1 MNRRNIRIFIL
12 LAALFSL
19 ILGINGQQYNIPSA
33 ARFGVIS
40 SPQGLSQSSV
50 FSLAQ
55 DNKGFIWIGTR
66 DGLNRYD
73 GYNFKT
79 YRFDPQDTN
88 SISNNEITVI
98 YCDKNGD
105 IWIGTRGG
113 GLNKFI
119 VRSNRFIRFNKLVQ
133 ENIIR
138 DIYETPD
145 GSLWIGSSDG
155 LLKTNNYLG
164 NENVKFENITRK
176 AVFYEE
182 NNKLLSLQKKIISVV
197 SISHLSNDTML
208 IGTESGLFF
217 YLPSVNKFIRFD
229 CIDINA
235 AIVTSIQVTKK
246 RTLWIGS
253 FNGLLKAEPES
264 DHKSGYKIT
273 TYNIY
278 QPVPRK
284 MFSNRI
290 ESLTEDNNG
299 NIWVGTRG
307 GGLVKID
314 QSGYPTYFLND
325 KNDVASIRDNIVNSL
340 LIDNTGVL
348 WIGTESQG
356 CNLLDLNGK
365 KFTHIRNIPNNANS
379 LSDALVTAISGA
391 SEKIVWVGSAVKGLD
406 QLIFSNDGNYTIKHF
421 RVIPVVPGL
430 TTSEIISL
438 MLDKEKELWIG
449 NATDYLVRYSE
460 GKGFKSY
467 LVNGYVFSLLED
479 SKGRIWYGT
488 WGQGLGWIDK
498 KSNTIYRVQES
509 TNAIRTLSSDKII
522 ALYEDRLKNLWIGT
536 KGGGVN
542 ILPLHMVESGSYDFI
557 SYKHN
562 HKDPQSLSHNDV
574 YCIKQDKQG
583 NVWIGTG
590 SGLNKI
596 EWNRKQLLTDAIMK
610 GEIEFKVYLEK
621 DGLSNGVV
629 FGILED
635 RKGNLWLSTNNGL
648 SMFDQN
654 SGKFINYN
662 VNDGLQANEFYH
674 NAYFQDTSN
683 NMYFGGV
690 NGLTV
695 FNADSI
701 KHTPFSVNVI
711 ITGLKVF
718 NNIIHPGEKI
728 NNRIILENDIFYTNK
743 IVLTYKEKEFTLEF
757 SALQF
762 ANPQGMQY
770 EYRLINFNDQW
781 QKADANSRTATY
793 TNLDDGNYIFQVRA
807 LTKDGFYVSPPT
819 ELQISIMP
827 PFWRT
832 PWFFLIYIAI
842 IVGALFLFRS
852 YSLIAVKEKNKL
864 IIERL
869 EHKRLVEMTEA
880 KMRFLTNISHEIR
893 TPLTLI
899 HDPLET
905 VLNEGTMDENSR
917 RNLNLISKNV
927 QRLLQLVNQLLQLRK
942 IDLGLLKPDIKDVDV
957 ISFIKDILIRFEQHA
972 TRRNIKLKFD
982 YFNEQ
987 IILRFDPELMTT
999 VLYNLLANALKYT
1012 PDEGLISVRVYLSEG
1027 YLQQN
1032 FYNQVRNKLRI
1043 KRKLPQWLA
1052 IEVSDTGKGMPENE
1066 IKNIFKRFY
1075 QVNIPGTHS
1084 TGSGIGL
1091 SLVKEYIEIH
1101 NGYIDVKSEL
1111 NKGSTFTVY
1120 LPADPFILSQKSG
1133 KQETKPAQN
1142 TNILSTPVDNL
1153 IIEEEPGQT
1162 IEEEKQ
1168 FVTRSNSPHILI
1180 IEDDHELADYLIN
1193 YFSKSYSISVAY
1205 NGEKGLKKAK
1215 EEMPDLIISDIMLP
1229 EINGLQLCDV
1239 LKTSIETSHIPI
1251 ILITARADEENIREG
1266 YQHGA
1271 DLYITKPFNVKI
1283 LDAQAKM
1290 LIDSRRCLRERY
1302 SRQVLLKP
1310 ADIAITPVDERFLQ
1324 QMIQI
1329 IEKHIA
1335 DSEFDVNRLVNG
1347 MNMSHSTILRKVKA
1361 LTGISLVEFI
1371 KNHRLKKAALILQKQ
1386 KLPVSEVSYMVGF
1399 TDPKY
1404 FTKCFVKQFGMT
1416 PTDYIAEYHAND
1428 IKEK

>member
-1 MNRRNIRIFIL
+1 MFVIAFNIQ
-12 LAALFSL
+12 S
-19 ILGINGQQYNIPSA
+19 QQYNLPSFT
-33 ARFGVIS
+33 RFSVIS

-66 DGLNRYD
+66 DGLNRFD

-113 GLNKFI
+113 GLNKFL
-119 VRSNRFIRFNKLVQ
+119 VRSNRFVRFNQLVH

-145 GSLWIGSSDG
+145 GTLWIGSSDG
-155 LLKTNNYLG
+155 LLKATGYLG
-164 NENVKFENITRK
+164 QEHIKFENVTRK
-176 AVFYEE
+176 AVFYKTD
-182 NNKLLSLQKKIISVV
+182 NQLLSLQKKIISVV
-197 SISHLSNDTML
+197 SISCLSTDTML
-208 IGTESGLFF
+208 VGTESGMFF
-217 YLPSVNKFIRFD
+217 YLPSVNKFIRFN
-229 CIDINA
+229 CEDINA
-235 AIVTSIQVTKK
+235 AIVTSILVTKN
-246 RTLWIGS
+246 RIIWVGS
-253 FNGLLKAEPES
+253 FNGLLKIEYNANN
-264 DHKSGYKIT
+264 SGAHKIT

-278 QPVPRK
+278 QSGQRK
-284 MFSNRI
+284 IFSNRI
-290 ESLTEDNNG
+290 ESLTEDSGG

-314 QSGYPTYFLND
+314 QSGRPTYFLND
-325 KNDVASIRDNIVNSL
+325 KNDIASIRDNIVNSL

-365 KFTHIRNIPNNANS
+365 KFIHIRNIPNNTNS
-379 LSDALVTAISGA
+379 LSDALVTAISG
-391 SEKIVWVGSAVKGLD
+391 SPENIVWIGSAVKGLD
-406 QLIFSNDGNYTIKHF
+406 QLIFNDERNYTIRHL
-421 RVIPVVPGL
+421 RTIPVVPGL
-430 TTSEIISL
+430 VTSEIISL
-438 MLDKEKELWIG
+438 MLDRDGELWIG

-460 GKGFKSY
+460 SKGFKSY

-488 WGQGLGWIDK
+488 WGQGLGWIEK
-498 KSNTIYRVQES
+498 NTHTIHHVQES
-509 TNAIRTLSSDKII
+509 SNVIRTISSDKVI
-522 ALYEDRLKNLWIGT
+522 ALYEDHLKNLWIGT

-542 ILPLHMVESGSYDFI
+542 ILPLHMAESGNYDFI
-557 SYKHN
+557 TYRHN
-562 HKDPQSLSHNDV
+562 YKDPKSLSHNDV

-596 EWNRKQLLTDAIMK
+596 EWNHNQPLTDALIK
-610 GEIEFKVYLEK
+610 GEVEFKVYLEK

-635 RKGNLWLSTNNGL
+635 RTGNLWLSTNNGL
-648 SMFDQN
+648 SMFEQG
-654 SGKFINYN
+654 SGRFINYN

-674 NAYFQDTSN
+674 NAYFQDSGN

-701 KHTPFSVNVI
+701 KQTPVNANVI

-718 NNIIHPGEKI
+718 NNVISPGEKI
-728 NNRIILENDIFYTNK
+728 NNRIILEDDVFYTNK

-762 ANPQGMQY
+762 INPQRMQY

-781 QKADANSRTATY
+781 QKTDANSRTATY
-793 TNLDDGNYIFQVRA
+793 TNLDDGDYVFQVRA
-807 LTKDGFYVSPPT
+807 VSKDGFYVSPPA
-819 ELQISIMP
+819 ELQISIIP

-832 PWFFLIYIAI
+832 SWFFLIYIAA

-864 IIERL
+864 LIERL

-899 HDPLET
+899 NDPLET
-905 VLNEGTMDENSR
+905 VINEGIMDENSKK
-917 RNLNLISKNV
+917 NLKLISKNV

-942 IDLGLLKPDIKDVDV
+942 IDLGLLKPEIKETDI
-957 ISFIKDILIRFEQHA
+957 ILFIKDILIRFEQHA
-972 TRRNIKLKFD
+972 SRRNINLRFD
-982 YFNEQ
+982 YPEEH
-987 IILRFDPELMTT
+987 IILRFDPELMTI
-999 VLYNLLANALKYT
+999 VFYNLLANAIKYT
-1012 PDEGLISVRVYLSEG
+1012 DDGGLILVKVFLSERYKQQKFL
-1027 YLQQN
+1027 YLLKN
-1032 FYNQVRNKLRI
+1032 ILRI
-1043 KRKLPQWLA
+1043 KVKQPQWLA
-1052 IEVSDTGKGMPENE
+1052 IEISDTGKGMPENE

-1075 QVNIPGTHS
+1075 QVNMPGTHS

-1091 SLVKEYIEIH
+1091 SLVKEYVEIH

-1120 LPADPFILSQKSG
+1120 LPADTVILSGKSEG
-1133 KQETKPAQN
+1133 QEFKLTEGSGLSEAQINSILTDDEAGQASEEDKQTAA
-1142 TNILSTPVDNL
+1142 TNA
-1153 IIEEEPGQT
+1153 G
-1162 IEEEKQ
+1162 
-1168 FVTRSNSPHILI
+1168 PHILI
-1180 IEDDHELADYLIN
+1180 IEDDHELTDYLIN
-1193 YFSKSYSISVAY
+1193 YFSKSYRVTVAY
-1205 NGEKGLKKAK
+1205 NGEKGLNKAK
-1215 EEMPDLIISDIMLP
+1215 EEMPDLIISDVMLP
-1229 EINGLQLCDV
+1229 EKSGLQLCDV

-1302 SRQVLLKP
+1302 SRQILLKP
-1310 ADIAITPVDERFLQ
+1310 ADIAITPVDEKFLR

-1335 DSEFDVNRLVNG
+1335 DSEFDVNRLVSG

-1404 FTKCFVKQFGMT
+1404 FTKCFVKQFGIT
-1416 PTDYIAEYHAND
+1416 PSEYIAEYHANNVD
-1428 IKEK
+1428 EEKPE

>member
-1 MNRRNIRIFIL
+1 MLVL
-12 LAALFSL
+12 LSL
-19 ILGINGQQYNIPSA
+19 IFDINGQQYNMPSD

-105 IWIGTRGG
+105 IWLGTRGG

-119 VRSNRFIRFNKLVQ
+119 VRSSRFIRFNKLVQ

-138 DIYETPD
+138 DLYETPD
-145 GSLWIGSSDG
+145 GTLWIGSSDG
-155 LLKTNNYLG
+155 LLKTSNYLG
-164 NENVKFENITRK
+164 NENVKFENVTRK

-182 NNKLLSLQKKIISVV
+182 NNKLISLQKKIISVV
-197 SISHLSNDTML
+197 SIAHFSNDTML

-217 YLPSVNKFIRFD
+217 YLPSVNKFIRFN
-229 CIDINA
+229 CAEINA

-246 RTLWIGS
+246 RDLWIGS
-253 FNGLLKAEPES
+253 FNGLLKVEFYPENTAR
-264 DHKSGYKIT
+264 YKTI
-273 TYNIY
+273 TYNIH
-278 QPVPRK
+278 QNGSRK
-284 MFSNRI
+284 IFSNRI
-290 ESLTEDNNG
+290 ESLTEDSNG

-314 QSGYPTYFLND
+314 HDGNTTYFLND

-340 LIDNTGVL
+340 LIDNTEVL

-356 CNLLDLNGK
+356 CNLLDLNCK
-365 KFTHIRNIPNNANS
+365 KFVHIRNIPNNSNS
-379 LSDALVTAISGA
+379 LSDALVTAISGS
-391 SEKIVWVGSAVKGLD
+391 SEKTVWVGSAVKGLD
-406 QLIFSNDGNYTIKHF
+406 QLIFSNYGVYTIKHL
-421 RVIPVVPGL
+421 RVIPVIPGL
-430 TTSEIISL
+430 VTSEIISL
-438 MLDKEKELWIG
+438 MLDKEQELWIG

-460 GKGFKSY
+460 HKGFNSY

-479 SKGRIWYGT
+479 SEGRIWYGT

-498 KSNTIYRVQES
+498 KSNKIHRIQES
-509 TNAIRTLSSDKII
+509 QNAIRTISSDKII

-542 ILPLHMVESGSYDFI
+542 ILPLHMVESASYDFI
-557 SYKHN
+557 SYRYDY
-562 HKDPQSLSHNDV
+562 KDPKSLSHNDV

-583 NVWIGTG
+583 NIWLGTG

-596 EWNRKQLLTDAIMK
+596 EWNRKQSLTDALMK
-610 GEIEFKVYLEK
+610 GEVEFSVYLEK

-635 RKGNLWLSTNNGL
+635 RQGNLWLSTNNGL
-648 SMFDQN
+648 SMFDQH

-674 NAYFQDTSN
+674 NAYFQDSSN

-701 KHTPFSVNVI
+701 KQTPVNVNII
-711 ITGLKVF
+711 ITGLKIF

-762 ANPQGMQY
+762 ANPQRIQY
-770 EYRLINFNDQW
+770 EYRLKGFNDNW

-793 TNLDDGNYIFQVRA
+793 TNLDDGDYVFEVRA
-807 LTKDGFYVSPPT
+807 VTKDGFYVSQPA
-819 ELQISIMP
+819 ELHITIIP
-827 PFWRT
+827 PFWKT
-832 PWFFLIYIAI
+832 PWFSIIYIAI
-842 IVGALFLFRS
+842 IIGALFLFRS

-864 IIERL
+864 LIERL

-899 HDPLET
+899 NDPLET
-905 VLNEGTMDENSR
+905 VLNEGIMDENSKK
-917 RNLNLISKNV
+917 NLKLISKNV
-927 QRLLQLVNQLLQLRK
+927 QRLLQLINQLLQLRK
-942 IDLGLLKPDIKDVDV
+942 IDLGLLKPDFKEVDL
-957 ISFIKDILIRFEQHA
+957 IPFIKDILMRFEQHA
-972 TRRNIKLKFD
+972 SRRNINLTFD
-982 YFNEQ
+982 YFNDH
-987 IILRFDPELMTT
+987 IILQFDPELMTT
-999 VLYNLLANALKYT
+999 VLYNLLANAFKYT
-1012 PDEGLISVRVYLSEG
+1012 DDEGSIFVRIYKYEG
-1027 YLQQN
+1027 HQQQK
-1032 FYNQVRNKLRI
+1032 FYHNIRKKLKI
-1043 KRKLPQWLA
+1043 NRKEPQWLA
-1052 IEVSDTGKGMPENE
+1052 IEISDTGKGMPEHE
-1066 IKNIFKRFY
+1066 ISNIFKRFY
-1075 QVNIPGTHS
+1075 QVQIPGTYHS

-1091 SLVKEYIEIH
+1091 SLVKEYVELH
-1101 NGYIDVKSEL
+1101 NGYIDVKSEI
-1111 NKGSTFTVY
+1111 NKGSTFIVY
-1120 LPADPFILSQKSG
+1120 LPAESIILSG
-1133 KQETKPAQN
+1133 KTRQQEVKQTEDIGISKVQ
-1142 TNILSTPVDNL
+1142 IDSL
-1153 IIEEEPGQT
+1153 IIDDET
-1162 IEEEKQ
+1162 NDTKINEKQ
-1168 FVTRSNSPHILI
+1168 SEVKSFGPPILI
-1180 IEDDHELADYLIN
+1180 IEDDHELADYLVN
-1193 YFSKSYSISVAY
+1193 YFSKTYRVSVAY
-1205 NGEKGLKKAK
+1205 NGDKGFKKAK
-1215 EEMPDLIISDIMLP
+1215 EEMPELIISDVMLP
-1229 EINGLQLCDV
+1229 EMNGLQLCEV

-1251 ILITARADEENIREG
+1251 ILITARADEENIQEG

-1271 DLYITKPFNVKI
+1271 DLYITKPFNVKL
-1283 LDAQAKM
+1283 LDTQVKM
-1290 LIDSRRCLRERY
+1290 LIDSRKRLRERY

-1310 ADIAITPVDERFLQ
+1310 ADVAITPVDEKFLQ
-1324 QMIQI
+1324 QLIQI

-1335 DSEFDVNRLVNG
+1335 DSEFDVTRLVNG

-1371 KNHRLKKAALILQKQ
+1371 KNHRLKKAALILQKE

-1404 FTKCFVKQFGMT
+1404 FTKCFVRQFGLT
-1416 PTDYIAEYHAND
+1416 PSEYIAEHHPNN
-1428 IKEK
+1428 IEKNHKL